1 MAGSLDDTE
10 QYLDVAIRFHRFM
23 AQATQNPIFYS
34 TWDAFTD
41 LIFKYYGDNLD
52 EMFGKDVLHKL
63 YRANE
68 VALEG
73 ILSKDPDKIRE
84 AMAYHINVEWEILL
98 GA

>member
-1 MAGSLDDTE
+1 
-10 QYLDVAIRFHRFM
+10 
-23 AQATQNPIFYS
+23 
-34 TWDAFTD
+34 
-41 LIFKYYGDNLD
+41 
-52 EMFGKDVLHKL
+52 
-63 YRANE
+63 